1 MVYLCIGRRSA
12 TPYYIEGS
20 GIGIYSFEELAYYI
34 RENLLMLD
42 TTIMDDRLCNFMDR
56 ELGLT
61 DLADKLSHII
71 NSGGS
76 LTDFVEAF
84 FFYTHFAS
92 VAEIENMKRQL
103 ASRGTLSKS
112 EKYRMKGDFL
122 IKGGKYTAAVN
133 EYNMAYDCVDEE
145 QRPKEAARILHNKGV
160 AFARMFYFSD
170 AAECFKRAYE
180 LNPTS
185 QSSKEQYDSAVQIMN
200 GYIEGVQDNLEGTAY
215 RKYYKYKKRREN
227 EDIASCRESLDELIE
242 ELENSYRKSFSSF

>member
-122 IKGGKYTAAVN
+122 VKGGRYSEAVN
-133 EYNMAYDCVDEE
+133 EYNMALDEIDLS
-145 QRPKEAARILHNKGV
+145 QKPNEAARIFHNKGV
-160 AFARMFYFSD
+160 AYAELFYV
-170 AAECFKRAYE
+170 R
-180 LNPTS
+180 S
-185 QSSKEQYDSAVQIMN
+185 Q
-200 GYIEGVQDNLEGTAY
+200 
-215 RKYYKYKKRREN
+215 
-227 EDIASCRESLDELIE
+227 
-242 ELENSYRKSFSSF
+242 